1 MIEYMLEVSMYVI
14 LLSSLI
20 TGATFS

>member
-1 MIEYMLEVSMYVI
+1 MTEYIFNVSMHVI